1 MKTFRSTITLAL
13 IFSLEL
19 STSVS
24 CSNLPLLTHDAC
36 EYARKVC
43 FYADQICALVQD
55 TTVTREKLISFADSM
70 QVQAAALKSVVL
82 K

>member
-1 MKTFRSTITLAL
+1 MFALAL
-13 IFSLEL
+13 A
-19 STSVS
+19 TSVS
-24 CSNLPLLTHDAC
+24 CSKIPLLTHDAC

-55 TTVTREKLISFADSM
+55 TTIARSQLITLADSM
-70 QVQAAALKSVVL
+70 EVQATALRSVVL